1 MYIHW
6 NYLFLLLTTWAHVC
20 WTCKF
25 SDVKGFKK
33 IELTFWQI
41 CIRKNSNIPAYRC
54 CPRFRRIWVLGQH
67 VMSCWNTLPRRHG
80 HGIGPGMGDIDRSK
94 RNYSF
99 KPSGEFR
106 FFRVWL
112 KFRNSQFEILRW
124 YLPLVGCTEDL
135 VANFDLRNLDKWGSY
150 DMDPH
155 MVQISPYINQT
166 SISRG
171 DIFDEAVGTAMRCY
185 EA

>member
-1 MYIHW
+1 M
-6 NYLFLLLTTWAHVC
+6 
-20 WTCKF
+20 
-25 SDVKGFKK
+25 
-33 IELTFWQI
+33 
-41 CIRKNSNIPAYRC
+41 
-54 CPRFRRIWVLGQH
+54 
-67 VMSCWNTLPRRHG
+67 
-80 HGIGPGMGDIDRSK
+80 
-94 RNYSF
+94 
-99 KPSGEFR
+99 
-106 FFRVWL
+106 
-112 KFRNSQFEILRW
+112 
-124 YLPLVGCTEDL
+124 